1 MPTYGNGS
9 FTVRIT
15 FRATLTIGLVFL
27 GSRLA
32 HSANDWPQFR
42 GPTGLGYT
50 DQKNL
55 PVEWDQRTGKNVR
68 WKSALVG
75 QGHASP
81 IVSGDRLFVCT
92 ARWPESVHERE
103 QVIPEQHVLCY
114 RTSDG
119 KLLWDTLVPPGPWV
133 RKDFR
138 SGPGGGYACPT
149 PTTDGR
155 RVFCAFGSAMLAA
168 VDFDGKLAW
177 HKAIVPNDFD
187 VTVGSSPILYGENLL
202 MFCSMTAAK
211 DSALVAYDK
220 QSGNERWR
228 APLPGTGFG
237 HSTPLLISAGGR
249 PQLLVLAGG
258 MDTSP
263 QGLQA
268 LDPHDGKRLWWCSG
282 GGESAS
288 AAYAAGIACFDSGR
302 GSALRAVAVDSAGD
316 VSETHV
322 RWTASGVSGSL
333 ASPIIVGKFVYRLSS
348 VGVLKALNLADGK
361 SVQSLRLE
369 GLTTT
374 WASPVADPN
383 GRIYFANA
391 GKSFVIQSGEKF
403 KILAVNDL
411 GDSNHPSPAVA
422 NDCLYLVG
430 AKQVFCVGAKP

>member
-1 MPTYGNGS
+1 M
-9 FTVRIT
+9 RIA
-15 FRATLTIGLVFL
+15 FLASLLAALVLL
-27 GSRLA
+27 GGQPA
-32 HSANDWPQFR
+32 HGDNDWPQFR

-55 PVEWDQRTGKNVR
+55 PVEWDLKTGKNVR

-81 IVSGDRLFVCT
+81 IVSGGRLFVCT
-92 ARWPESVHERE
+92 ARWFESVKQRE
-103 QVIPEQHVLCY
+103 KVIPEQHVLCY

-119 KLLWDTLVPPGPWV
+119 KLLWDTLVPPGPWL
-133 RKDFR
+133 RGDFR

-155 RVFCAFGSAMLAA
+155 RVYCVFGSAMLAA
-168 VDFDGKLAW
+168 VDFDGKLVW
-177 HKAIVPNDFD
+177 HRAIVPYSFD
-187 VTVGSSPILYGENLL
+187 VTVGGSPILDGDNVLL
-202 MFCSMTAAK
+202 FCPMAAAK
-211 DSALVAYDK
+211 DSALVAYDR
-220 QSGNERWR
+220 QSGDERWR

-237 HSTPLLISAGGR
+237 HSTPVLISAPGR
-249 PQLLVLAGG
+249 RQLLVLAGG

-263 QGLQA
+263 QGLQS
-268 LDPHDGKRLWWCSG
+268 LDPHDGNRLWWCAG

-288 AAYAAGIACFDSGR
+288 AAYASGIAYFDSGR
-302 GSALRAVAVDSAGD
+302 GSVLRAVAVDGAGD
-316 VSETHV
+316 VTKTHV
-322 RWTASGVSGSL
+322 RWTASGVSGDLS
-333 ASPIIVGKFVYRLSS
+333 SPIIVGQFVYRLSS
-348 VGVLKALNLADGK
+348 VGVLKSFRLADGK
-361 SVQSLRLE
+361 LIEALRLG

-391 GKSFVIQSGEKF
+391 GKSFVIQSGETL

-422 NDCLYLVG
+422 DDCLYLVG
-430 AKQVFCVGAKP
+430 AKQVFCVGNR

>member
-1 MPTYGNGS
+1 M
-9 FTVRIT
+9 RIVFLAVLT
-15 FRATLTIGLVFL
+15 FAIGLVD
-27 GSRLA
+27 GQLA
-32 HSANDWPQFR
+32 HSADDWPQFR

-50 DQKNL
+50 DEKNL
-55 PVEWDQRTGKNVR
+55 PVEWDIKTGKNVL

-81 IVSGDRLFVCT
+81 IVSGGRLFVCT
-92 ARWPESVHERE
+92 ARWPESVRERE
-103 QVIPEQHVLCY
+103 KVIPEQHVLCY

-119 KLLWDTLVPPGPWV
+119 KLLWDTPVPPGPWV
-133 RKDFR
+133 RNDFR

-155 RVFCAFGSAMLAA
+155 RVYCVFGSAMLAA
-168 VDFDGKLAW
+168 LDFDGKLVW
-177 HKAIVPNDFD
+177 HKAIVPYDFD
-187 VTVGSSPILYGENLL
+187 VTVGGSPILYGENVL
-202 MFCSMTAAK
+202 MFCPMTAPK

-220 QSGNERWR
+220 QSGEQRWR

-237 HSTPLLISAGGR
+237 HSTPVLIAAGGK
-249 PQLLVLAGG
+249 PQLLALAGG
-258 MDTSP
+258 MDMSP

-268 LDPHDGKRLWWCSG
+268 LDPRDGKRLWWCGG

-288 AAYAAGIACFDSGR
+288 AAYASGIACFDSGR
-302 GSALRAVAVDSAGD
+302 GSALRAVGVDGAGD
-316 VSETHV
+316 VTKTHL
-322 RWTASGVSGSL
+322 RWTAPGASGTLS
-333 ASPIIVGKFVYRLSS
+333 SPIIVDRFVYRLSS
-348 VGVLKALNLADGK
+348 AGVLKSLSLADGK
-361 SVQSLRLE
+361 PVQTLRLD

-391 GKSFVIQSGEKF
+391 GKSFVIQSGEKL

-422 NDCLYLVG
+422 DDCLYLVG
-430 AKQVFCVGAKP
+430 AKQVFCVGTKP

>member
-1 MPTYGNGS
+1 M
-9 FTVRIT
+9 RIT
-15 FRATLTIGLVFL
+15 FLATLTLGLVLL
-27 GSRLA
+27 GGR
-32 HSANDWPQFR
+32 SARGGNDWPQFR

-55 PVEWDQRTGKNVR
+55 PVQWDQKSGKNVR

-75 QGHASP
+75 EGHASP
-81 IVSGDRLFVCT
+81 IVSGGRLFVCT
-92 ARWPESVHERE
+92 VRWPEAVRERE
-103 QVIPEQHVLCY
+103 KVIPEQHVLCY
-114 RTSDG
+114 RNADG
-119 KLLWDTLVPPGPWV
+119 KLLWDTLVPAGPWV
-133 RKDFR
+133 RNDFR

-155 RVFCAFGSAMLAA
+155 RVYCVFGSAMLAA
-168 VDFDGKLAW
+168 VDFDGKLLW
-177 HKAIVPNDFD
+177 HKAIIPYTFD
-187 VTVGSSPILYGENLL
+187 VTVGSSPILDGENLL
-202 MFCSMTAAK
+202 MFCPMTVAS

-220 QSGNERWR
+220 QSGKERWR
-228 APLPGTGFG
+228 APLPGTSFG
-237 HSTPLLISAGGR
+237 HSTPVLISAGGR
-249 PQLLVLAGG
+249 RQLLVLAGG

-268 LDPHDGKRLWWCSG
+268 LDPRDGKRLWWCSG

-288 AAYAAGIACFDSGR
+288 AAYASGIACFDSGR
-302 GSALRAVAVDSAGD
+302 GSALRAVAVDGSGD
-316 VSETHV
+316 VSKTHV
-322 RWTASGVSGSL
+322 RWTASGVSGDLS
-333 ASPIIVGKFVYRLSS
+333 SPVIVDKFIYRLSS
-348 VGVLKALNLADGK
+348 AGVLKSFGMADGK
-361 SVQSLRLE
+361 PVQALRLE
-369 GLTTT
+369 GLGTT

-422 NDCLYLVG
+422 DDCLYLVG